1 MGNIFRKTEIENC
14 KNEVEKIKKQI
25 EDSTLEI
32 QSIQEDIQNIKED
45 DGFRGG
51 MSRELDRCIQHK
63 NELKS
68 ILNKLELHLAELN
81 SELKLE
87 INTKLQVYELFGP
100 NVTKTNKQYEVRCHG
115 QTTKFTIDQYITL
128 DELNGCDDMTGKDIL
143 NKIIVIADRLKKKI
157 HLSDSS
163 YKIFDSCRYSLSHF
177 YILLHGESWYNTFG
191 FKSKKHDENILH
203 NETVR
208 NLPLVEFIQ
217 RATDAYI
224 KKELDDLD
232 FDCDVM
238 VKNHYVYKKELDPYG
253 YVDSYESAKTSVD
266 SYKRAKTQ
274 EISNTKLLDMK
285 AFITTFD
292 IDENTKVSTIISDI
306 FKNYIETEKPTSCDH
321 KIQLL
326 KQFIDSSSYVLK
338 YNTQLIREPR
348 SSGGKT
354 RKSKKLKKMSYKY
367 KHTREPRTKSLF

>member
-143 NKIIVIADRLKKKI
+143 NKIIVIADRLKKK
-157 HLSDSS
+157 
-163 YKIFDSCRYSLSHF
+163 
-177 YILLHGESWYNTFG
+177 NT
-191 FKSKKHDENILH
+191 
-203 NETVR
+203 
-208 NLPLVEFIQ
+208 
-217 RATDAYI
+217 
-224 KKELDDLD
+224 
-232 FDCDVM
+232 
-238 VKNHYVYKKELDPYG
+238 
-253 YVDSYESAKTSVD
+253 
-266 SYKRAKTQ
+266 
-274 EISNTKLLDMK
+274 
-285 AFITTFD
+285 
-292 IDENTKVSTIISDI
+292 
-306 FKNYIETEKPTSCDH
+306 
-321 KIQLL
+321 
-326 KQFIDSSSYVLK
+326 
-338 YNTQLIREPR
+338 LIRFQ
-348 SSGGKT
+348 
-354 RKSKKLKKMSYKY
+354 L
-367 KHTREPRTKSLF
+367 

>member
-1 MGNIFRKTEIENC
+1 
-14 KNEVEKIKKQI
+14 
-25 EDSTLEI
+25 
-32 QSIQEDIQNIKED
+32 
-45 DGFRGG
+45 

-63 NELKS
+63 KELKS

-81 SELKLE
+81 LE
-87 INTKLQVYELFGP
+87 LQVYELFGP
-100 NVTKTNKQYEVRCHG
+100 NVTKTNNQYEVSCHG
-115 QTTKFTIDQYITL
+115 QTTKFTIDQDITL

-157 HLSDSS
+157 RLSDSS
-163 YKIFDSCRYSLSHF
+163 YKIFDSCKYSLSHF

-238 VKNHYVYKKELDPYG
+238 VKNHYVYKKELVPYG

-274 EISNTKLLDMK
+274 DIMNTTLIDMDD
-285 AFITTFD
+285 FITTFS
-292 IDENTKVSTIISDI
+292 IDENTKVSSIISDI
-306 FKNYIETEKPTSCDH
+306 FKNYIEKENPTSCDH

-338 YNTQLIREPR
+338 YNTQLIREPM
-348 SSGGKT
+348 SSGGKCKT